1 MSLMGV
7 SPMQGIGK
15 TFILEPA
22 TGETPVGRMGETSS
36 PRRQR
41 MADINGISGLHAA
54 MWNGVAKPAAD
65 PVAEPN
71 AAAFVDLMKN
81 GLDKVEL
88 DQTKQA
94 VAIEDLVTGKTQD
107 VLPVVQA
114 VADADLSFKLLLGV
128 RNKMVDA
135 YKQAIT
141 MQV

>member
-1 MSLMGV
+1 
-7 SPMQGIGK
+7 
-15 TFILEPA
+15 
-22 TGETPVGRMGETSS
+22 
-36 PRRQR
+36 
-41 MADINGISGLHAA
+41 MADIGGASGINGLHAA
-54 MWNGVAKPAAD
+54 LWQSVAKPETD
-65 PVAEPN
+65 PTTQPN
-71 AAAFVDLMKN
+71 AGEFVSLMKN

-94 VAIEDLVTGKTQD
+94 VAIEDLVTGRTQD

-135 YKQAIT
+135 YKQTMT

>member
-1 MSLMGV
+1 
-7 SPMQGIGK
+7 
-15 TFILEPA
+15 
-22 TGETPVGRMGETSS
+22 
-36 PRRQR
+36 
-41 MADINGISGLHAA
+41 MADINGINGLHAS
-54 MWNGVAKPAAD
+54 MWNAVAKPAPD
-65 PVAEPN
+65 PTTQPHAGE
-71 AAAFVDLMKN
+71 FVDLMKR

-94 VAIEDLVTGKTQD
+94 VAIEDLVTGRTQD

-135 YKQAIT
+135 YKQTIT